1 MFRRTRGGVEVLLG
15 HPGGPFWARRHE
27 GAWTVPKGGGAAGED
42 WLATAIREFRE
53 ETSFEPRGPYLALGH
68 VTQRAGKVVHAWAF
82 EGDCDPAA
90 LVSVEVATEW
100 PPRSGRVVMVPE
112 LDRVQFFSVDEARRV
127 INAAQAVLLD
137 RLLALVD

>member
-68 VTQRAGKVVHAWAF
+68 VTQRAGKVVHVWAF

-90 LVSVEVATEW
+90 VVSVEVAAEW